1 MTPPRSVGDAPTGE
15 GRAAATAAF
24 RVCGIWSMDALAQ
37 VGRVRI
43 GRMRV
48 SQSWE
53 DAG

>member
-1 MTPPRSVGDAPTGE
+1 MTPARTPDASPAGE
-15 GRAAATAAF
+15 GRRAATAAF
-24 RVCGIWSMDALAQ
+24 RVRGIWSMDALAP
-37 VGRVRI
+37 VGRMRI